1 MDSIYRKKIESNE
14 KKISMQFLRQFKMA
28 IFRDFLKNAE
38 RPTLDEDFEANT
50 NRKFFVD
57 MDFFKLTHIL

>member
-1 MDSIYRKKIESNE
+1 
-14 KKISMQFLRQFKMA
+14 MQFLRQFKMD

-38 RPTLDEDFEANT
+38 RSTFDEDFEANT

-57 MDFFKLTHIL
+57 MDFFRLTHIL